1 MTKNHTRKQKKQKE
15 QQQEKKKGKI
25 MTIPQL
31 RKAFESINNETHK
44 VLSKHPINEDSISS
58 FQKSW
63 KHIFGK
69 NIDSSTAESYLI
81 LQSKSKN
88 KGTRK
93 MKKQKGGSAPVDYM
107 LRPGSDGTYGSF
119 LPYVSSGL
127 SFYNNINNI
136 AMDSDCG
143 KVDITPTISDSMGS
157 NKVQG
162 GGFQPRLIGS
172 SVPPSL
178 LQDAQDSYIGRPL
191 GSSSNPLDNPYRGL

>member
-1 MTKNHTRKQKKQKE
+1 MGKNRTRKQKV
-15 QQQEKKKGKI
+15 KI

-31 RKAFESINNETHK
+31 RKAFETINSETQK
-44 VLSKHPINEDSISS
+44 ILSKHPINEESISS
-58 FQKSW
+58 FQKIW
-63 KHIFGK
+63 KHVFGK
-69 NIDSSTAESYLI
+69 NIDSSTAESYLM
-81 LQSKSKN
+81 LQSKTK
-88 KGTRK
+88 KRGTRR

-143 KVDITPTISDSMGS
+143 KGNITPLVSDTMGS
-157 NKVQG
+157 NKIHG
-162 GGFQPRLIGS
+162 GGNSVDGFQGRLIGA

-178 LQDAQDSYIGRPL
+178 LQDFQDSQTGRPL
-191 GSSSNPLDNPYRGL
+191 GSSPNPLNTHYQKV